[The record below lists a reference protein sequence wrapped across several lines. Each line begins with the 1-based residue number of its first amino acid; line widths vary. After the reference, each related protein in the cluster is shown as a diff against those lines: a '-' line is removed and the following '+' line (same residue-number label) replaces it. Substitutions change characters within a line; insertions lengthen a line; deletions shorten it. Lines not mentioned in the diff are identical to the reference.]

1 MPRYVEYMHELSDN
15 IQSLERYDRWI
26 ERNRQVRSLVN
37 QVAAPPSTPA
47 WFRSI
52 FGDNILL
59 HNSIPR
65 TELGM
70 HSPSGVNYPEATT
83 AGNYGRLNNVFVVHQ
98 DNSSVIDYFM
108 VRPNLHLLDSPSTY
122 VRTFFRH
129 DDDNSYRVEA
139 FCDSNSLWSI
149 EGFRQNILTPNL
161 GVYVSCLGCGIG
173 GGLDIGN

>member
-37 QVAAPPSTPA
+37 QVATPPATPT

-70 HSPSGVNYPEATT
+70 HSPSGANYPEATT
-83 AGNYGRLNNVFVVHQ
+83 AGHYGRLNDVFVVHQ
-98 DNSSVIDYFM
+98 DNAVMINYFM
-108 VRPNLHLLDSPSTY
+108 VQPNLHLLDGPSTF

-139 FCDSNSLWSI
+139 VCDSNSQWSL
-149 EGFRQNILTPNL
+149 ESFSRNIGRGNL
-161 GVYVSCLGCGIG
+161 RVLVSCLGCGIG
-173 GGLDIGN
+173 GGLDIDN